1 MLPHPQAD
9 GEATQHR
16 SLLPAIPAPRPDR
29 PERAQVREPALAS
42 DALDSPE
49 ALRRRAYHRCATR
62 ATFDHQTIGRSRGGA
77 GKTPA
82 PPFATLGLSDLTR
95 SEWNAQ
101 SEHNVS
107 FGSYIAER

>member
-49 ALRRRAYHRCATR
+49 ALRRR
-62 ATFDHQTIGRSRGGA
+62 
-77 GKTPA
+77 
-82 PPFATLGLSDLTR
+82 
-95 SEWNAQ
+95 
-101 SEHNVS
+101 
-107 FGSYIAER
+107 